1 MSRFTLTEHL
11 DECMVLETKFGKLV
25 AWVVRNDEDF
35 KEFAIDLIG
44 NDGKE
49 YQVACNGMISST
61 CIADYDVDIV
71 FLKNLNDTVKF
82 LFNFCQ
88 GKVFDKLV

>member
-1 MSRFTLTEHL
+1 
-11 DECMVLETKFGKLV
+11 
-25 AWVVRNDEDF
+25 
-35 KEFAIDLIG
+35 
-44 NDGKE
+44 
-49 YQVACNGMISST
+49 MISST